1 MNVGDLENKL
11 LAAARAWRPSEAVP
25 YAFEKRIM
33 ARLANA
39 APLDIWGLWSHQ
51 FWRAAVPCLALT
63 LLLGGFTL
71 YSSANPARVALQND
85 IEDTMLAAI
94 DQGGEGW

>member
-1 MNVGDLENKL
+1 MNVGDLEKVL
-11 LAAARAWRPSEAVP
+11 LDAARICHPSEAVP

-33 ARLANA
+33 AHLAHT
-39 APLDIWGLWSHQ
+39 APLDVWGLWARQ

-71 YSSANPARVALQND
+71 YSSANPPRAALQND

-94 DQGGEGW
+94 DQGGDGW

>member
-1 MNVGDLENKL
+1 MNVNDVEEKL
-11 LAAARAWRPSEAVP
+11 LAAARVSHPSEAVP

-33 ARLANA
+33 ACLAHTV
-39 APLDIWGLWSHQ
+39 PLDVWGLWARQ

-71 YSSANPARVALQND
+71 YSSANPPRAALQND

>member
-1 MNVGDLENKL
+1 MNISDLENKL
-11 LAAARAWRPSEAVP
+11 MAAARASSPGETVP

-39 APLDIWGLWSHQ
+39 APLDMWGLWSRQ

-63 LLLGGFTL
+63 LLLGGFSL
-71 YSSANPARVALQND
+71 YSSSNSTHAALQND

>member
-1 MNVGDLENKL
+1 M
-11 LAAARAWRPSEAVP
+11 AAARKTSPSEVVP

-33 ARLANA
+33 ARLANPP
-39 APLDIWGLWSHQ
+39 PLDLWGLWSHQ

-63 LLLGGFTL
+63 VLLGGFTL
-71 YSSANPARVALQND
+71 YSSANPTRAALQND

-94 DQGGEGW
+94 DQGGETW

>member
-1 MNVGDLENKL
+1 MNISDLEKKL
-11 LAAARAWRPSEAVP
+11 MAVARASSPSEAVP

-33 ARLANA
+33 ARLANP
-39 APLDIWGLWSHQ
+39 APLDMWGLWSRQ

-63 LLLGGFTL
+63 FLLGGFTL
-71 YSSANPARVALQND
+71 YSSANTNRVALQND

>member
-1 MNVGDLENKL
+1 MNVSDLEHKL
-11 LAAARAWRPSEAVP
+11 LAAARASRPSEAVP
-25 YAFEKRIM
+25 YAFEKRVM
-33 ARLANA
+33 ARLANPP
-39 APLDIWGLWSHQ
+39 PLDLWSLWSHQ
-51 FWRAAVPCLALT
+51 FWRAAIPCLALT

-71 YSSANPARVALQND
+71 YSSANSTHAALQND